1 MFKTFKHLKW
11 TIIFPHISFFL
22 IKCASF
28 FFKLKFL
35 TLMIKRTKGIEI
47 DEIQFYKTF
56 EHIWFQCVLG
66 SNFLNFED
74 VT

>member
-1 MFKTFKHLKW
+1 M
-11 TIIFPHISFFL
+11 SFFP

-28 FFKLKFL
+28 LFKLNYL

-56 EHIWFQCVLG
+56 EHI
-66 SNFLNFED
+66 
-74 VT
+74 

>member
-1 MFKTFKHLKW
+1 
-11 TIIFPHISFFL
+11 
-22 IKCASF
+22 
-28 FFKLKFL
+28 
-35 TLMIKRTKGIEI
+35 MIKRTKGIEI